1 MKEVGIRLKIKK
13 IEVLAA
19 VVISVMLVSGVYF
32 NMNFSSSRSSF
43 PSPGLSWDLYGE
55 EMGASREYEGE
66 GERIKIIRQ
75 SIVASLKQGTFEDVV
90 ADIEKETE
98 SFGGYVYSEYFNFKD
113 DLWSGEMVSKVPNI
127 NASSFVF
134 SVRGIISDNGKVLS
148 ITVSIE
154 DVTGVNTGEEVP
166 YASIKIAMKEEPS
179 EGAKPTVSS
188 VLGGALPI
196 LTESLIWLVRGVVI
210 FVPLSF
216 AALSLI
222 LLTTR
227 FIIPIWNITIRST
240 KEEKVEGSTPT

>member
-1 MKEVGIRLKIKK
+1 LKIKK
-13 IEVLAA
+13 IEIMAA
-19 VVISVMLVSGVYF
+19 VVISVVLVGAVYF
-32 NMNFSSSRSSF
+32 NMNFMSSRTAWAGS
-43 PSPGLSWDLYGE
+43 GLPYSGTWESTSALDGE
-55 EMGASREYEGE
+55 ERV
-66 GERIKIIRQ
+66 KLIRQ

-90 ADIEKETE
+90 ADIEEETE
-98 SFGGYVYSEYFNFKD
+98 LFSGFVYSEYFNFKD
-113 DLWSGEMVSKVPNI
+113 DLWDGEMVSMVPNI

-154 DVTGVNTGEEVP
+154 DVTGVNTGGEVP
-166 YASIKIAMKEEPS
+166 YASIKIAMNEEPS

-196 LTESLIWLVRGVVI
+196 LTESLIWIVRGVVI

-227 FIIPIWNITIRST
+227 FIIPIWSKTIRPT
-240 KEEKVEGSTPT
+240 KQEKVEGSTPT

>member
-1 MKEVGIRLKIKK
+1 MKIKR
-13 IEVLAA
+13 IEIMAA
-19 VVISVMLVSGVYF
+19 VVLSVVLVGAVYF
-32 NMNFSSSRSSF
+32 NMNFMSSKTALAG
-43 PSPGLSWDLYGE
+43 PGLPYSGRWG
-55 EMGASREYEGE
+55 GASALDGE

-90 ADIEKETE
+90 ADIEEETE
-98 SFGGYVYSEYFNFKD
+98 SFGGFVYSEYFNFKD
-113 DLWSGEMVSKVPNI
+113 DLWEGEIVSQVPNV

-179 EGAKPTVSS
+179 EGAKLTVSS

-196 LTESLIWLVRGVVI
+196 LTESLIWVIRGVVI

-216 AALSLI
+216 AVLSLI

-227 FIIPIWNITIRST
+227 LIIPIWSKTIRQT
-240 KEEKVEGSTPT
+240 KEDKVEDSTPT

>member
-1 MKEVGIRLKIKK
+1 MKIKK
-13 IEVLAA
+13 IEITAA
-19 VVISVMLVSGVYF
+19 VVISVVLVSAVYF
-32 NMNFSSSRSSF
+32 NMNFQSSRTEWRSS
-43 PSPGLSWDLYGE
+43 GLPQSYLSGKTGE
-55 EMGASREYEGE
+55 TGATQSGVV
-66 GERIKIIRQ
+66 ERIKLIRQ

-90 ADIEKETE
+90 ADIENETE
-98 SFGGYVYSEYFNFKD
+98 FFSGYVYSEFFNFKD
-113 DLWSGEMVSKVPNI
+113 DLWEGEMVSKVPNV

-134 SVRGIISDNGKVLS
+134 SVRGIISDNGEVLS

-196 LTESLIWLVRGVVI
+196 LTESLIWVVRGVVI

-227 FIIPIWNITIRST
+227 LIIPIWSKTIRPT